1 MKKFNSWLL
10 VTAVAI
16 CCSILLHSCSEDDNI
31 TTQPQDIPVAYA
43 DNIDETVS
51 PGDNFY
57 MYSIGSWWNR
67 TELPEESDHYF
78 YLEEVGKLFQEKIDA
93 IESVDEHTITM
104 NRHSR
109 SLFTN
114 AEADQKRLG
123 DALKRVNAA
132 QSRED
137 LWTLMGQLAAE
148 GFQMPFGLLSLSQH
162 GVMGVVF
169 TPSLEKDIASAFEGN
184 DDDDKDDKDD
194 DDFNFED
201 DGGYNCRAIEP
212 ILVTSSTRS
221 IAQEKWPMLVKVCE
235 GMGFA
240 PQQAYVALDDFY
252 ELATEDLE
260 IKPTEQL
267 EELQA
272 MDREALAETIEDYIL
287 DNMPLYSP
295 EALSQF
301 EEEAGA
307 PFDPEKVAATIGQN
321 YMKYYLSYIFAK
333 NYCTPEMK
341 KRGEADVAELEEAFR
356 ERITANTW
364 LSEASKSNVIDKLNA
379 MAVNV
384 SEPDWLEEGLID
396 LSQTKSFF
404 EDVMEVRKTY
414 FNFIKKLYGMNVQQG
429 SFHTFVG
436 CFTTIMEFNST
447 YAPNFNSMNI
457 LPPFLMDPI
466 YGENSSTATRYA
478 AMTVF
483 GHEITHGFDTGGAE
497 WDKLGDRNSIWASD
511 ADANEFK
518 RRAQLMVDY
527 YNTFEIAPGV
537 YADGENTLRE
547 NIADLGGVELAFQA
561 LTKHLKKQG
570 LTGEALK
577 KEQRNFFVAYANYW
591 RNKYND
597 EYAESQ
603 KYSDEHSL
611 SRERVNGVVTNIDA
625 WYELFDVKPGDKL
638 YRAPEDR
645 IHIW

>member
-1 MKKFNSWLL
+1 MKKYYSWLL

-16 CCSILLHSCSEDDNI
+16 CCSILLHSCSEDDNTI
-31 TTQPQDIPVAYA
+31 TPPLDIPVAYA

-57 MYSIGSWWNR
+57 MYSIGSWWKR
-67 TELPEESDHYF
+67 TEITEWSDHYF
-78 YLEEVGKLFQEKIDA
+78 FLEETGKLFQEKISA
-93 IESVDEHTITM
+93 IENAGEQAATM
-104 NRHSR
+104 KNHSEN
-109 SLFTN
+109 LFTN
-114 AEADQKRLG
+114 TEADQKRIS
-123 DALKRVNAA
+123 DALDLVHAA
-132 QSRED
+132 QTREE

-148 GFQMPFGLLSLSQH
+148 GFQMPFGLLSLSQK

-169 TPSLEKDIASAFEGN
+169 TPSLEKDVTTAFGDN
-184 DDDDKDDKDD
+184 DDDD
-194 DDFNFED
+194 DDFNYGHYGD
-201 DGGYNCRAIEP
+201 YNYKAVEP
-212 ILVTSSTRS
+212 ILATSSTRS

-235 GMGFA
+235 GMGFN
-240 PQQAYVALDDFY
+240 PQQAYVALEEFY

-260 IKPTEQL
+260 IKPSEQL
-267 EELQA
+267 EELQD
-272 MDREALAETIEDYIL
+272 MDCYELAETIEDYIK
-287 DNMPLYSP
+287 DNLPLCDA
-295 EALSQF
+295 ETLSQI
-301 EEEAGA
+301 EDQEGA
-307 PFDPEKVAATIGQN
+307 TFDAEKVIDNIGQN
-321 YMKYYLSYIFAK
+321 YMKYYLSYIVAK
-333 NYCTPEMK
+333 HYCTPEMK
-341 KRGEADVAELEEAFR
+341 KRGEADIAELKEAFR

-364 LSEASKSNVIDKLNA
+364 LSEASKSNVLDKLNA
-379 MAVNV
+379 MTVNV

-404 EDVMEVRKTY
+404 EDVMETRKTY

-429 SFHTFVG
+429 SFHSMVG
-436 CFTTIMEFNST
+436 SMITLAEFNAL

-457 LPPFLMDPI
+457 LPAFLMEPI
-466 YGENSSTATRYA
+466 YGENSSTAARYA

-483 GHEITHGFDTGGAE
+483 GHEMTHGFDTKGAE
-497 WDKLGDRNSIWASD
+497 WDKLGDMNSILASD
-511 ADANEFK
+511 ADAAEFK
-518 RRAQLMVDY
+518 RRAQLMVNY
-527 YNTFEIAPGV
+527 FNSIEIAPNI
-537 YADGENTLRE
+537 YADGEKTLKE

-570 LTGEALK
+570 LTDEAIK

-603 KYSDEHSL
+603 KYSDDHSL

-638 YRAPEDR
+638 YRAPKDR